1 MLAKSGENAWL
12 KPGYDMLSLLRFYGM
27 SPVSIVIWV
36 ISKPGVPNRVGPE
49 NGASTDHLPRGP
61 VPSSGIALR
70 TRAKT

>member
-1 MLAKSGENAWL
+1 
-12 KPGYDMLSLLRFYGM
+12 MLSLLSFYGM

-36 ISKPGVPNRVGPE
+36 IALLQPSKPGVPNRVGPE